1 MNNVFSIKRI
11 AALLNYEYSNS
22 KKTHLTVFCALF
34 ACFLLFSFYN
44 QIYDYNDAKVFAEE
58 QKSIVS
64 FLFILTMCIAASR
77 HSKTKNLEYIMLP
90 ASNLE
95 KFAVRSFIC
104 TVFIL
109 VECILAYNVSELVRL
124 IINAILGCQNEFKCS
139 FTLNM
144 FPPLISDDFF
154 AGVIHGLKGEKINP
168 EQYME
173 ASLNNQQY
181 TTTLLMMF
189 WAQSLY
195 ILCSNIWHKH
205 RLLSGVVMNNLF
217 SFALIYVFFAYYY
230 KTMIDDSVEIKVEK
244 SIRFCNIAFA
254 MFGVLNWLLAYW
266 FFKRNQ
272 IANRKFSLNFFKK

>member
-11 AALLNYEYSNS
+11 AALLNYEYSNG

-34 ACFLLFSFYN
+34 VCFLLFSFYN

-58 QKSIVS
+58 QKSTVG
-64 FLFILTMCIAASR
+64 FLFILTMCVAASR
-77 HSKTKNLEYIMLP
+77 HSKTKNVEYIMLP

-104 TVFIL
+104 TVVVL
-109 VECILAYNVSELVRL
+109 AECVLAYNASELVRL
-124 IINAILGCQNEFKCS
+124 IINAILGCQNEFRCCFS
-139 FTLNM
+139 INI

-154 AGVIHGLKGEKINP
+154 AGVIHGIKGDKINS
-168 EQYME
+168 EQYML
-173 ASLNNQQY
+173 ASQNNPQY

-217 SFALIYVFFAYYY
+217 SFALIYVFFAFYY
-230 KTMIDDSVEIKVEK
+230 KTMIGDSIEIKIEK
-244 SIRFCNIAFA
+244 SFRFCNIAFT

-266 FFKRNQ
+266 FFKRKQ
-272 IANRKFSLNFFKK
+272 IVNRKFSLKIFKK

>member
-11 AALLNYEYSNS
+11 AALLNYEYSNG
-22 KKTHLTVFCALF
+22 KKTHLMVFCALF
-34 ACFLLFSFYN
+34 VCFLLFSFYN

-58 QKSIVS
+58 QKSIVG
-64 FLFILTMCIAASR
+64 FLFILTMCVAASR
-77 HSKTKNLEYIMLP
+77 HSKTKNVEYIMLP

-104 TVFIL
+104 TVVVL
-109 VECILAYNVSELVRL
+109 AECVLAYNASELVRL
-124 IINAILGCQNEFKCS
+124 IINAILGCQNEFRCCFS
-139 FTLNM
+139 INI

-154 AGVIHGLKGEKINP
+154 AGVIHGIKGDIINS
-168 EQYME
+168 EQYMLT
-173 ASLNNQQY
+173 SQNNPQY

-217 SFALIYVFFAYYY
+217 SFALIYVFFAFYY
-230 KTMIDDSVEIKVEK
+230 KTMIDDSIEIKIEK
-244 SIRFCNIAFA
+244 SFRFCNIAFTV
-254 MFGVLNWLLAYW
+254 FGVLNWLLAYW

-272 IANRKFSLNFFKK
+272 IVNRKFSLKIFKK